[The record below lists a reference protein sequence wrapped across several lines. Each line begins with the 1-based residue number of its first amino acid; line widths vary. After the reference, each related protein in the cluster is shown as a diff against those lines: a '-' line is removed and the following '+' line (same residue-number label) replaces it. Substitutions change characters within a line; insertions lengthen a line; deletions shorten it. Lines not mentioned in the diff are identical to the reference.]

1 MDNAEFLDSKNML
14 KGSVNLAAFTD
25 VGTFFFQAFSPA
37 QLPCLSYLNL
47 RGNPL
52 DETSAGDLLHLLR
65 NFPSLQSLEVI
76 LLGIIFSSIGVPSL
90 TIKFR
95 IIRM

>member
-1 MDNAEFLDSKNML
+1 MDNAEFLQSKNIL
-14 KGSVNLAAFTD
+14 RGSVNLAAFTD
-25 VGTFFFQAFSPA
+25 VGTFFQAFSPA

-52 DETSAGDLLHLLR
+52 DETSVGDLLHLLR

-76 LLGIIFSSIGVPSL
+76 LFGIIFSSIGVPSL
-90 TIKFR
+90 NKLR
-95 IIRM
+95 